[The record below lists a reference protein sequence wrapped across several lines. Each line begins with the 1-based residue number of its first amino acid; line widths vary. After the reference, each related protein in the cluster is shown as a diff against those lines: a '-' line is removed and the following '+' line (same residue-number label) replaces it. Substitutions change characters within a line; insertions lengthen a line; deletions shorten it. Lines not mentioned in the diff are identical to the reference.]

1 MKKKENLP
9 GEPLFDGVHRSLRA
23 VDSQIAREMQRTPA
37 EREVHGVTKWS
48 PMSKRVELLSAFFLD
63 HIGDPALSEDAF
75 SFEALL
81 VMAQS
86 TVKALSL
93 IVQDL
98 GEVNLGDLRSTYA
111 RDALNTMQFDVE
123 RALSEI
129 LQGGKDLPQ

>member
-1 MKKKENLP
+1 MKKRENP
-9 GEPLFDGVHRSLRA
+9 PAEPLFDGVHRSLRA
-23 VDSQIAREMQRTPA
+23 LDSQIAREMQRTPA
-37 EREVHGVTKWS
+37 EREVHGVTKWQ

-63 HIGDPALSEDAF
+63 HIGDPGASEDAF

-93 IVQDL
+93 VVQDL
-98 GEVNLGDLRSTYA
+98 GESDLGDLRSQYA
-111 RDALNTMQFDVE
+111 RDALNTMQFDVD

-129 LQGGKDLPQ
+129 SHVGKDLPQ

>member
-1 MKKKENLP
+1 M
-9 GEPLFDGVHRSLRA
+9 FDGVHRSLRA
-23 VDSQIAREMQRTPA
+23 VDSQIAREMQRTPS
-37 EREVHGVTKWS
+37 EREAHGVTKWQ

-63 HIGDPALSEDAF
+63 HIGDSAFSEDAF

-93 IVQDL
+93 VVQDL
-98 GEVNLGDLRSTYA
+98 GEDGLGDLRSKYA
-111 RDALNTMQFDVE
+111 RDALHTMQFDVE

-129 LQGGKDLPQ
+129 SQVGKDLPQ

>member
-1 MKKKENLP
+1 MKKRDNPP

-23 VDSQIAREMQRTPA
+23 VDSQIAREMQRTPV
-37 EREVHGVTKWS
+37 ERDMYGVTKWQ

-63 HIGDPALSEDAF
+63 HIGDPAESEDAF

-86 TVKALSL
+86 SVKALSL
-93 IVQDL
+93 VIQDL
-98 GEVNLGDLRSTYA
+98 GEADLGEIRSKYA
-111 RDALNTMQFDVE
+111 RDALSTMQFDVE

-129 LQGGKDLPQ
+129 SQIGKDLPQ

>member
-63 HIGDPALSEDAF
+63 HIGDPALSDDAF

>member
-1 MKKKENLP
+1 MKKRENPP

-37 EREVHGVTKWS
+37 EREVHGVTKWQ

-63 HIGDPALSEDAF
+63 HIGDPATSEDAF

-93 IVQDL
+93 LVQDL
-98 GEVNLGDLRSTYA
+98 GEADLGDLRSQYA
-111 RDALNTMQFDVE
+111 RDALNSMQFDVE

-129 LQGGKDLPQ
+129 SQVGKDLPQ

>member
-1 MKKKENLP
+1 
-9 GEPLFDGVHRSLRA
+9 
-23 VDSQIAREMQRTPA
+23 MQRTPV
-37 EREVHGVTKWS
+37 EREVHGVTKWQ

-63 HIGDPALSEDAF
+63 HIGDPAVSEDAF

-86 TVKALSL
+86 SVKALSL
-93 IVQDL
+93 VIQDL
-98 GEVNLGDLRSTYA
+98 GEPDLGELRSKYA

-129 LQGGKDLPQ
+129 SQVGTDLTQ